1 MGVQKNLEKATKPAI
16 QLRLYRWQGR
26 GTGSAMM
33 LCKFSQ
39 RKRTI
44 EMKELMFEGK
54 ICSVQATGF
63 LVPVCLNGAY
73 FLFKHHSFISI
84 VFFLFEKICKKHHCR
99 DQYPSCHRYNRSCIA
114 GFCCFSRFFCTHRRI
129 FLVSRWLATSCR
141 LSCTIRIIRSRWL
154 AWGNRIWIT
163 RITQISSLPLLV

>member
-1 MGVQKNLEKATKPAI
+1 
-16 QLRLYRWQGR
+16 
-26 GTGSAMM
+26 M
-33 LCKFSQ
+33 L
-39 RKRTI
+39 
-44 EMKELMFEGK
+44 L
-54 ICSVQATGF
+54 QATGF

-154 AWGNRIWIT
+154 AWGNRIWIY
-163 RITQISSLPLLV
+163 RIRIYRFWIYRFYCFSTSVSVAVATSVCLSSFFVSLPSKRSFAAANALSKSDVSL